1 MSASLC
7 SSLAPDLLSS
17 GRPSDDCKK
26 KEMMLKTFALA
37 SVESSLLFWP
47 IALWKQFSVQNIS
60 NLSWNKSSYAHILN
74 VWNLFACQLSVFSFI
89 YVLLP
94 IFPRLLTYMSTSI
107 SLHPLKIFPW
117 VSFNISPVCS
127 LKASIYAWSL
137 HHWLDKAI
145 RSGDTACTTRN
156 SAVPIQYRITQM
168 RV

>member
-1 MSASLC
+1 MTPQPCLKRFTSFFLMENSSIFQAVFMSASLC

-47 IALWKQFSVQNIS
+47 IALWKQFSVHNIS

-127 LKASIYAWSL
+127 LNA
-137 HHWLDKAI
+137 
-145 RSGDTACTTRN
+145 
-156 SAVPIQYRITQM
+156 
-168 RV
+168 